1 LRILKIKLKIICFLT
16 GLIMDYYYIINRRKP
31 TMKNLQIKKTY
42 SIDGIEYST
51 KEEALKSQA
60 SKIVEKFV
68 ALGVEEI
75 IKNHVEFTEA
85 LRVLSTGDT
94 TGRKHGENLKALKNL
109 LAEEGYD
116 IERNLTKW
124 PLYHITNS
132 DKEVTNILFKGKV
145 YELYEMFLTG
155 GINELLKYKV

>member
-1 LRILKIKLKIICFLT
+1 
-16 GLIMDYYYIINRRKP
+16 MDYYYIINRRKP

-42 SIDGIEYST
+42 SIDGMEFNT

-60 SKIVEKFV
+60 SKVVERMV
-68 ALGVEEI
+68 ALGVDEI

-94 TGRKHGENLKALKNL
+94 TGRKQGENLKALKNL

-124 PLYHITNS
+124 PLYHITSPNS
-132 DKEVTNILFKGKV
+132 EVTNILFKGKV

>member
-1 LRILKIKLKIICFLT
+1 
-16 GLIMDYYYIINRRKP
+16 
-31 TMKNLQIKKTY
+31 MKNLQIKKTY

-51 KEEALKSQA
+51 KEEALKCQA
-60 SKIVEKFV
+60 SKVVEKFV
-68 ALGVEEI
+68 TLGVQEI
-75 IKNHVEFTEA
+75 LKNHVEFSEA

-124 PLYHITNS
+124 PLYHITSPNS
-132 DKEVTNILFKGKV
+132 EVTNILFKGKV

>member
-1 LRILKIKLKIICFLT
+1 
-16 GLIMDYYYIINRRKP
+16 MDYYYSINRRKL

-42 SIDGIEYST
+42 SIDGIEFNT

-60 SKIVEKFV
+60 SKVVEKFV

-75 IKNHVEFTEA
+75 IKNQIEFTEA

-124 PLYHITNS
+124 PLYHITSPNS
-132 DKEVTNILFKGKV
+132 EVTNILFKGKV

-155 GINELLKYKV
+155 GIDELLKYKV

>member
-1 LRILKIKLKIICFLT
+1 
-16 GLIMDYYYIINRRKP
+16 
-31 TMKNLQIKKTY
+31 MKNLQIKKTY
-42 SIDGIEYST
+42 SIDGVEFNT

-75 IKNHVEFTEA
+75 LKNHVEFSEA

-94 TGRKHGENLKALKNL
+94 TGRKQGENLKALKNL

-124 PLYHITNS
+124 PLYHITSPNS
-132 DKEVTNILFKGKV
+132 EVTNILFKGKV

>member
-1 LRILKIKLKIICFLT
+1 VFYYLT
-16 GLIMDYYYIINRRKP
+16 INRRKP

-42 SIDGIEYST
+42 SIDGVEFNT

-75 IKNHVEFTEA
+75 IKNHVEFCEA

-94 TGRKHGENLKALKNL
+94 TGRKQGENLKALKNL

-124 PLYHITNS
+124 PLYHITSPNS
-132 DKEVTNILFKGKV
+132 EVTNILFKGKV

>member
-1 LRILKIKLKIICFLT
+1 
-16 GLIMDYYYIINRRKP
+16 
-31 TMKNLQIKKTY
+31 MKNLQIKKTY
-42 SIDGIEYST
+42 SIDGVEFNT

-60 SKIVEKFV
+60 SKVVERMV

-75 IKNHVEFTEA
+75 IKNHAEFTEA

>member
-1 LRILKIKLKIICFLT
+1 
-16 GLIMDYYYIINRRKP
+16 
-31 TMKNLQIKKTY
+31 MKNLQIKKTY
-42 SIDGIEYST
+42 SIDGIEYYT

-60 SKIVEKFV
+60 SKVVEKFV

-75 IKNHVEFTEA
+75 IKNQIEFTEA

-94 TGRKHGENLKALKNL
+94 TGRKQGENLKALKNL

-132 DKEVTNILFKGKV
+132 DSEVTNILFKGKV

>member
-1 LRILKIKLKIICFLT
+1 VFYYLT
-16 GLIMDYYYIINRRKP
+16 INRRKP

-42 SIDGIEYST
+42 SIDGVEFNT

-60 SKIVEKFV
+60 SKVVEKFV

-75 IKNHVEFTEA
+75 IKNHVEFSEA

-94 TGRKHGENLKALKNL
+94 TGRKQGENLKALKNL

-124 PLYHITNS
+124 PLYHITSPNS
-132 DKEVTNILFKGKV
+132 EVTNILFKGKV

>member
-1 LRILKIKLKIICFLT
+1 
-16 GLIMDYYYIINRRKP
+16 MDYYFIINRRKP

-42 SIDGIEYST
+42 SINGIEFNT

-60 SKIVEKFV
+60 SKIVEKMV
-68 ALGVEEI
+68 ALGVDEI

-94 TGRKHGENLKALKNL
+94 TGRKQGENLKALKNL

-124 PLYHITNS
+124 PLYHVTNS
-132 DKEVTNILFKGKV
+132 DSEVTNILFKGKV

-155 GINELLKYKV
+155 GIAELLKYKV

>member
-1 LRILKIKLKIICFLT
+1 
-16 GLIMDYYYIINRRKP
+16 
-31 TMKNLQIKKTY
+31 MKNLQIKKTY
-42 SIDGIEYST
+42 SIDGIEFNT

-60 SKIVEKFV
+60 SKVVEKFV
-68 ALGVEEI
+68 ALGVQEI
-75 IKNHVEFTEA
+75 LKNHVEFSEA

-94 TGRKHGENLKALKNL
+94 TGRKQGENLKALKNL

-124 PLYHITNS
+124 PLYHITSPNS
-132 DKEVTNILFKGKV
+132 EVTNILFKGKV

-155 GINELLKYKV
+155 GIDELLKYKV

>member
-1 LRILKIKLKIICFLT
+1 
-16 GLIMDYYYIINRRKP
+16 
-31 TMKNLQIKKTY
+31 MKNLQIKKTY
-42 SIDGIEYST
+42 SIDGVEFNT

-75 IKNHVEFTEA
+75 LKNHVEFSEA
-85 LRVLSTGDT
+85 LRVLSAGDT
-94 TGRKHGENLKALKNL
+94 TGRKQGENLKALKNL

-124 PLYHITNS
+124 PLYHITSPNS
-132 DKEVTNILFKGKV
+132 EVTNILFKGKV

-155 GINELLKYKV
+155 GIDELLKYKV

>member
-1 LRILKIKLKIICFLT
+1 VF
-16 GLIMDYYYIINRRKP
+16 YYYIINRRKP

-42 SIDGIEYST
+42 SIDGMEFNT

-60 SKIVEKFV
+60 SKVIEKFV

-75 IKNHVEFTEA
+75 IKNQIEFTEA

-124 PLYHITNS
+124 PLYHITSPNS
-132 DKEVTNILFKGKV
+132 EVTNILFKGKV
-145 YELYEMFLTG
+145 YELYEMFLKG

>member
-1 LRILKIKLKIICFLT
+1 
-16 GLIMDYYYIINRRKP
+16 
-31 TMKNLQIKKTY
+31 MKNLQIKKTY
-42 SIDGIEYST
+42 SIDGVEFNT

-60 SKIVEKFV
+60 SKVVEKFV

-94 TGRKHGENLKALKNL
+94 TGRKQGENLKALKNL

-124 PLYHITNS
+124 PLYHITSPNS
-132 DKEVTNILFKGKV
+132 EVTNILFKGKV

>member
-1 LRILKIKLKIICFLT
+1 VFYYLT
-16 GLIMDYYYIINRRKP
+16 INRRKP

-68 ALGVEEI
+68 ALGIEEI
-75 IKNHVEFTEA
+75 IKNQVEFTEA